1 MGPKPSV
8 EERLRLVLG
17 GTLTAVLFGDSDGG
31 TMNICR

>member
-8 EERLRLVLG
+8 EERLHLSG
-17 GTLTAVLFGDSDGG
+17 GDLKAVLFRDSDGG